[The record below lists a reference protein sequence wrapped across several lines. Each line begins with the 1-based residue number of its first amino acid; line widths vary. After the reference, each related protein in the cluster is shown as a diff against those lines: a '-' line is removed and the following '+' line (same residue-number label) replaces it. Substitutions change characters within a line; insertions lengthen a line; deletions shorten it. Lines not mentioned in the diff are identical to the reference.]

1 MGTNSVN
8 YYIEIV
14 DSFKNDFI
22 AINLPK
28 LGRSTDQVYY
38 LY

>member
-8 YYIEIV
+8 YYTEIV
-14 DSFKNDFI
+14 GFFKNKFI

-28 LGRSTDQVYY
+28 LGKSTEQVYY
-38 LY
+38 F